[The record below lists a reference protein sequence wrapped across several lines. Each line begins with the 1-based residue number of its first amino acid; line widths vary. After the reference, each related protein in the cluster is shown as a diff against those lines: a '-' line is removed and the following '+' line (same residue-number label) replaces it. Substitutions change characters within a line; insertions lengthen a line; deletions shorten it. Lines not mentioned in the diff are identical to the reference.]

1 MLRRCRRHKELRR
14 CSVQIL
20 DNYFGIN
27 ALGIKLLKS
36 VLTSSVA
43 LCTDG
48 ASVTSIAF
56 FNNPLCSP
64 FLRVTFRQRTKFGQI
79 FITPILRKTFFIK
92 RKRAAIAYLEVI
104 CCGSQHYIYNDSFY
118 TFIKAVRQAISKRD
132 EERGNR

>member
-1 MLRRCRRHKELRR
+1 MFYESLKEHLTIGFKRVLPKYGVINSKFYIIGTRSHGEDGGYAMLRRCRRHIELRR

-56 FNNPLCSP
+56 
-64 FLRVTFRQRTKFGQI
+64 I
-79 FITPILRKTFFIK
+79 IILRPL
-92 RKRAAIAYLEVI
+92 RASV
-104 CCGSQHYIYNDSFY
+104 
-118 TFIKAVRQAISKRD
+118 
-132 EERGNR
+132 